1 MCSLA
6 RGLVVAATIGIPTAD
21 AEAQQTHL
29 LVITGL
35 GGDPVYT
42 KQFHEW
48 ATMLIDAAQDRYA
61 LPDTNVT
68 YLGEDPDL
76 APEMIDGRSIRENVE
91 SAIRSI
97 GERVAPRDHVVIV
110 LFGHG
115 SFTDTARINLPR
127 RDLSADEF
135 AALLDGLNGQHVTFV
150 NTASASGP
158 FVEKLSGAGRTVVT
172 ATRTGGERNAS
183 VFGGYFAAAF
193 ADGAEEADQNKDQR
207 VSMLEAFVY
216 ARSGV
221 VQSYEAEGLLA
232 TEHAV
237 LDDNGDGQGTDE
249 PDPLGTAAGDGL
261 VARTMFLTS
270 GVGRQA
276 DTAFP
281 DDPTLQALYQER
293 QELETRVDE
302 LRRLRGGGDPE
313 TYQQELE
320 RLLIN
325 LALKSREIRELEAE
339 KGAAQNR

>member
-1 MCSLA
+1 MLA
-6 RGLVVAATIGIPTAD
+6 VTIGLPTAD

-35 GGDPVYT
+35 GGDPSYT
-42 KQFHEW
+42 QQFHEW
-48 ATMLIDAAQDRYA
+48 ATTLIDAAQDRYEI
-61 LPDTNVT
+61 PEENVT
-68 YLGEDPDL
+68 YLGEDPEL
-76 APEMIDGRSIRENVE
+76 APEMIDNLSIRENVE

-97 GERVAPRDHVVIV
+97 GERAAPRDHVVIV
-110 LFGHG
+110 FFGHG

-127 RDLSADEF
+127 RDLSAEEF
-135 AALLDGLNGQHVTFV
+135 ATLLGGLDGQHVTFV

-158 FVEKLSGAGRTVVT
+158 FVEKLSGPGRTVVT
-172 ATRTGGERNAS
+172 ATRSGGERNAS

-216 ARSGV
+216 ARLGV

-249 PDPLGTAAGDGL
+249 PDQLGAAAGDGL
-261 VARTMFLTS
+261 VARTMFFTN

-276 DTAFP
+276 EMALP
-281 DDPTLQALYQER
+281 DDPTLRVLYQER

-313 TYQQELE
+313 TYQLELE
-320 RLLIN
+320 RLMID
-325 LALKSREIRELEAE
+325 LALKSRKIRELEAE
-339 KGAAQNR
+339 KGAAQAR